1 MKKAVLLSIQPKW
14 CELIA
19 SGKKT
24 LEVRKTRPKLK
35 TPFRVYIYR
44 TKSKDRLV
52 EIVKDGDLNYG
63 EIYHGKPVF
72 IKANSRYHDYVGDG
86 KVIGE
91 FTCDDICIFQNPAE
105 RSMFPWDYDH
115 ACLKQKDIEDY
126 AEGKTIYGW
135 HISDFWLYDKP
146 RELNS
151 FSATCPEYGKPD
163 ITDKCRKCKHLYT
176 NENDMCVECDVE
188 GELALTKPPQ
198 SWYYIK

>member
-72 IKANSRYHDYVGDG
+72 IKANSRYHDYVRDG

-91 FTCDDICIFQNPAE
+91 FTCD
-105 RSMFPWDYDH
+105 
-115 ACLKQKDIEDY
+115 
-126 AEGKTIYGW
+126 TIYPISRKRPGGFAIDGVPEALSGQLARQSRLDFADLCKYFGDKNGFGW
-135 HISDFWLYDKP
+135 HISDFRLYDKP
-146 RELNS
+146 HELGE
-151 FSATCPEYGKPD
+151 FSLN
-163 ITDKCRKCKHLYT
+163 R
-176 NENDMCVECDVE
+176 
-188 GELALTKPPQ
+188 PPQ
-198 SWYYIK
+198 SWQYVEGER